1 MQRIKY
7 LKLFI
12 SIVFVMILKGDISN
26 AQESINFKNITIN
39 QGLSQGT
46 VQAIEQD
53 SKGRI
58 WIGTNDG
65 LNVYNGYEFKVY
77 GQKKDPKKGIANS
90 YIIDIKEDKKG
101 NLWVATIG
109 GVSKINTETDSIKNY
124 YNSKDNGNLS
134 DSSVYDILINKDGK
148 VLIATANGVDIY
160 DEKNDKFKPAIKN
173 LNELKSKH
181 IYDITEDDSG
191 NYWIGTKKGL
201 YKFDKKYETVEQFL
215 TKDTGGKDLTVYKV
229 YFDGDKNLWVGT
241 RNENLYKIDTKTNKI
256 KEYNPPEG
264 IDKNSS
270 IRDILQDKNKELWI
284 ATDSGLVKYDKLKD
298 KFRVYQKG
306 KYDVN
311 GLTDNLI
318 FCIMEDKSGLLWLG
332 TYSGIS
338 IFDSKTNI
346 NYYKHDPNPE
356 DKTSISDNMVSG
368 IYKDKDGVLWVGTNS
383 EGVTVLNREKETTY
397 YIKRKD
403 GLSSNKV
410 YDIKGKGDLIVI
422 STDDGLNVINKKEKT
437 LKVYNKDTGL
447 KNSNIRSVLID
458 DNNKVWL
465 GTTEG
470 VVILNISTGEIEDMS
485 SLSSKYNIEDK
496 LNGCI
501 YKDSD
506 GIYWI
511 GYFLDGGLLK
521 FDPKT
526 QKTKL
531 YRMRENDSNSI
542 SNNSV
547 RVINEDKQGNLWIG
561 TNYGLNKFNPKTEK
575 FEVYTMEDGLP
586 NNTIYGIVIDKSDH
600 IWVSTNYGLSKFDY
614 KKNEFTNF
622 DIVDGLQGREFNGKS
637 FNISDDGEI
646 FFGGTNGLNSF
657 RCEELKKKKYYIDL
671 SIGDIYVNE
680 KRYNSIEDVNFKFNE
695 NNISIEMFLPYY
707 KNMRDTKYYYKIEG
721 VDKDFKDVKSNKLNL
736 VNLNPGKYTLKLKA
750 INNNVAES
758 KEKTIEFSIKPPIW
772 KSKIAMVIYGVICIF
787 AILYY
792 DSKVKLLDS
801 MVNKRTKALTKE
813 IEKNENLFNKVLSL
827 EKKKNSYFVNLSH
840 ELRTPLNVISSTEQL
855 ISIML
860 DKKGLSK
867 DNLKYHMSVI
877 NKNAERLLELI
888 TNLMDIEKI
897 EYGKYKINKT
907 KQDIVEVIENEALR
921 LKNHVECKGIELI
934 IDPEIEEKIVSFDKI
949 EIKRC
954 IENLISN
961 AVKYTPEGGTIE
973 LGIKD
978 HINEVEIYVKDN
990 GIGIDEEHKKI
1001 IFDRFRQVVDANEE
1015 IQNSSGLGL
1024 TITKEIVNLHGGEI
1038 YIESEFGKG
1047 SKFIIILPIE

>member
-1 MQRIKY
+1 MFTMDMN
-7 LKLFI
+7 LKCM
-12 SIVFVMILKGDISN
+12 VK
-26 AQESINFKNITIN
+26 
-39 QGLSQGT
+39 
-46 VQAIEQD
+46 
-53 SKGRI
+53 
-58 WIGTNDG
+58 
-65 LNVYNGYEFKVY
+65 
-77 GQKKDPKKGIANS
+77 KKDPKKGIANS

-173 LNELKSKH
+173 LNQLKSKH

-215 TKDTGGKDLTVYKV
+215 TKDTCGKDLTVYKV

-256 KEYNPPEG
+256 KEYDPPEG

-368 IYKDKDGVLWVGTNS
+368 IYKDNDGVLWVGTNS
-383 EGVTVLNREKETTY
+383 EGVTVLNREKEKTY
-397 YIKRKD
+397 YIKRED

-410 YDIKGKGDLIVI
+410 YDIKGKGDIIVI

-437 LKVYNKDTGL
+437 LKVYNKDNGL

-458 DNNKVWL
+458 DDNKVWL

-470 VVILNISTGEIEDMS
+470 VLTLNISTGEIVDMS

-501 YKDSD
+501 YKDSN
-506 GIYWI
+506 GMYWV

-575 FEVYTMEDGLP
+575 FEVYTIEDGLP

-695 NNISIEMFLPYY
+695 NNISIKMFLPYY

-758 KEKTIEFSIKPPIW
+758 NEKTIEFSIKPPIW

>member
-1 MQRIKY
+1 MMKSVID
-7 LKLFI
+7 L
-12 SIVFVMILKGDISN
+12 
-26 AQESINFKNITIN
+26 
-39 QGLSQGT
+39 
-46 VQAIEQD
+46 
-53 SKGRI
+53 GR
-58 WIGTNDG
+58 
-65 LNVYNGYEFKVY
+65 
-77 GQKKDPKKGIANS
+77 Q
-90 YIIDIKEDKKG
+90 
-101 NLWVATIG
+101 
-109 GVSKINTETDSIKNY
+109 
-124 YNSKDNGNLS
+124 
-134 DSSVYDILINKDGK
+134 
-148 VLIATANGVDIY
+148 
-160 DEKNDKFKPAIKN
+160 
-173 LNELKSKH
+173 LKSKH
-181 IYDITEDDSG
+181 IYDITEDNSG
-191 NYWIGTKKGL
+191 NYWIGTKNGL
-201 YKFDKKYETVEQFL
+201 YKLNKKSERVERFL
-215 TKDTGGKDLTVYKV
+215 TKDTYGKEITIYKV
-229 YFDGDKNLWVGT
+229 YFDGDENLWVGT
-241 RNENLYKIDTKTNKI
+241 RNENLYKVNTKTNKI
-256 KEYNPPEG
+256 KEYDPPDG

-270 IRDILQDKNKELWI
+270 IRDILQDKNKDLWI
-284 ATDSGLVKYDKLKD
+284 ATDSGVVKYDKLKD

-338 IFDSKTNI
+338 IFDSRTNI
-346 NYYKHDPNPE
+346 NYYKHDLNPE
-356 DKTSISDNMVSG
+356 DNTSISDNMVSG
-368 IYKDKDGVLWVGTNS
+368 IYKDKDGALWVGTNS
-383 EGVTVLNREKETTY
+383 EGVTVLNRENEKTY

-410 YDIKGKGDLIVI
+410 YDIKGKGDLILI

-437 LKVYNKDTGL
+437 LKVYNKDNGL
-447 KNSNIRSVLID
+447 KNSNVRSVLID
-458 DNNKVWL
+458 DDNKVWL

-470 VVILNISTGEIEDMS
+470 IAILNLDTGEIIDMS

-501 YKDSD
+501 YKDSN

-526 QKTKL
+526 QKTTL

-586 NNTIYGIVIDKSDH
+586 NNTIYGIVIDKLDH

-637 FNISDDGEI
+637 FHISEDGEI

-657 RCEELKKKKYYIDL
+657 RCEELKKKKYFIDL

-680 KRYNSIEDVNFKFNE
+680 KRYNSIDDVKFKFNE

-707 KNMRDTKYYYKIEG
+707 KNIRDIKYYYKIEG
-721 VDKDFKDVKSNKLNL
+721 VDQDFKDVKSNKLNL
-736 VNLNPGKYTLKLKA
+736 VNLNPGQYTLKLKA

-758 KEKTIEFSIKPPIW
+758 SEKTIKFAIKPPIW
-772 KSKIAMVIYGVICIF
+772 KSKTAMVIYCAICIL

-801 MVNKRTKALTKE
+801 MVNKRTKELTKE
-813 IEKNENLFNKVLSL
+813 IKKNENLFNKVLSL

-855 ISIML
+855 ISIMI

-934 IDPEIEEKIVSFDKI
+934 IDPEVEEKIVSFDKI

-978 HINEVEIYVKDN
+978 HINEVEIYVKDD

>member
-1 MQRIKY
+1 MQKIRY

-12 SIVFVMILKGDISN
+12 LIVLILIFKTNVSN

-46 VQAIEQD
+46 VEAMEQD

-77 GQKKDPKKGIANS
+77 GQKKDPQKGIANS

-109 GVSKINTETDSIKNY
+109 GVSKINTETDTIKNY
-124 YNSKDNGNLS
+124 YNSKDTGNLS
-134 DSSVYDILINKDGK
+134 DNSIYNILVNKEGK
-148 VLIATANGVDIY
+148 VLITTAKGIDLY
-160 DEKNDKFKPAIKN
+160 DEKRDEFKPAIKN
-173 LNELKSKH
+173 IKDFKSQH
-181 IYDITEDDSG
+181 VYDIKEDDHG
-191 NYWIGTKKGL
+191 NYWIGTKKGV
-201 YKFDKKYETVEQFL
+201 YKLEKDSGKIEEFL
-215 TKDTGGKDLTVYKV
+215 TKGTYGKDLAAYKL
-229 YFDGDKNLWVGT
+229 YIDKDENLWIGT
-241 RNENLYKIDTKTNKI
+241 KDENLYKLNLKNKKI
-256 KEYNPPEG
+256 KDYEAPKG
-264 IDKNSS
+264 IDKKAE
-270 IRDILQDKNKELWI
+270 IRDILQDRNKELWL

-298 KFRVYQKG
+298 EFRVYQKG
-306 KYDVN
+306 KYDIN

-318 FCIMEDKSGLLWLG
+318 FCIIEDKTGLLWLG

-338 IFDSKTNI
+338 IFDSKTNM
-346 NYYKHDPNPE
+346 NYYKHDPNTE
-356 DKTSISDNMVSG
+356 NKTSISDNMVSG
-368 IYKDKDGVLWVGTNS
+368 VYKDKDGLVWVGTNT
-383 EGVTVLNREKETTY
+383 EGVTVLNREKEISK
-397 YIKRKD
+397 YIKVEN

-422 STDDGLNVINKKEKT
+422 STDDGVNVINKKENT
-437 LKVYNKDTGL
+437 LKVYKKENGL
-447 KNSNIRSVLID
+447 KHTNVRSVFID
-458 DNNKVWL
+458 DNNEIWL

-470 VVILNISTGEIEDMS
+470 IEILNLDTGEIKD
-485 SLSSKYNIEDK
+485 LSNLDSKYNIEDK

-501 YKDSD
+501 YKDRK
-506 GIYWI
+506 GFYWI
-511 GYFLDGGLLK
+511 GYFIDGGLLK

-526 QKTKL
+526 QETKL
-531 YRMRENDSNSI
+531 YRMKEKGANSI

-547 RVINEDKQGNLWIG
+547 WAINEDKEGNLWIG

-575 FEVYTMEDGLP
+575 FEVYTVEDGLP
-586 NNTIYGIVIDKSDH
+586 NNTIYGIIIDELNH
-600 IWVSTNYGLSKFDY
+600 IWVSTNYGLSKFEY
-614 KKNEFTNF
+614 EKNEFTNF

-637 FNISDDGEI
+637 FHMSYDGEI

-657 RCEELKKKKYYIDL
+657 RCEELKKKKFYIDL
-671 SIGDIYVNE
+671 SIEDIYVNE
-680 KRYNSIEDVNFKFNE
+680 KKYKNIENMSFEYND
-695 NNISIEMFLPYY
+695 NNITIEMFLPYY
-707 KNMRDTKYYYKIEG
+707 KNIRDTKYYYKIEG
-721 VDKDFKDVKSNKLNL
+721 IDNEFKDAKSNKLNL

-758 KEKTIEFSIKPPIW
+758 NEKIINFKINPPIW
-772 KSKIAMVIYGVICIF
+772 KSKIAVIIYIIITIV

-792 DSKVKLLDS
+792 NSKVKILDA
-801 MVNKRTKALTKE
+801 MVNKRTKALTNE
-813 IEKNENLFNKVLSL
+813 IEKNEKLFSKVLNL

-855 ISIML
+855 ISTTIN
-860 DKKGLSK
+860 KKDVSK
-867 DNLKYHMSVI
+867 ESLKYHMNVI
-877 NKNAERLLELI
+877 NKNTERLLELI

-921 LKNHVECKGIELI
+921 LKNHVECKGIEFI
-934 IDPEIEEKIVSFDKI
+934 IDPEIEEKIVYFDKK

-973 LGIKD
+973 VGIKD
-978 HINEVEIYVKDN
+978 HGDKVEIYVKDN
-990 GIGIDEEHKKI
+990 GIGIDEENKRI
-1001 IFDRFRQVVDANEE
+1001 IFDRFRQVVDANEA

-1024 TITKEIVNLHGGEI
+1024 TITKDIVNLHGGEI
-1038 YIESEFGKG
+1038 YIESELGKG
-1047 SKFIIILPIE
+1047 SKFIIVLPTK

>member
-1 MQRIKY
+1 MVK
-7 LKLFI
+7 
-12 SIVFVMILKGDISN
+12 
-26 AQESINFKNITIN
+26 
-39 QGLSQGT
+39 
-46 VQAIEQD
+46 
-53 SKGRI
+53 
-58 WIGTNDG
+58 
-65 LNVYNGYEFKVY
+65 
-77 GQKKDPKKGIANS
+77 KKDPKKGIANS

-173 LNELKSKH
+173 LNQLKSKH

-215 TKDTGGKDLTVYKV
+215 TKDTCGKDLTVYKV

-256 KEYNPPEG
+256 KEYDPPEG

-368 IYKDKDGVLWVGTNS
+368 IYKDNDGVLWVGTNS
-383 EGVTVLNREKETTY
+383 EGVTVLNREKEKTY
-397 YIKRKD
+397 YIKRED

-410 YDIKGKGDLIVI
+410 YDIKGKGDIIVI

-437 LKVYNKDTGL
+437 LKVYNKDNGL

-458 DNNKVWL
+458 DDNKVWL

-470 VVILNISTGEIEDMS
+470 VLTLNISTGEIVDMS

-501 YKDSD
+501 YKDSN
-506 GIYWI
+506 GMYWV

-575 FEVYTMEDGLP
+575 FEVYTIEDGLP

-695 NNISIEMFLPYY
+695 NNISIKMFLPYY

-758 KEKTIEFSIKPPIW
+758 NEKTIEFSIKPPIW

>member
-12 SIVFVMILKGDISN
+12 SIVFVIILRVDISN

-77 GQKKDPKKGIANS
+77 GQKKDPNKGIANS
-90 YIIDIKEDKKG
+90 YIIDIQEDKRG

-134 DSSVYDILINKDGK
+134 DSSVYDILINKDGE

-160 DEKNDKFKPAIKN
+160 DENNDEFRPAIKN
-173 LNELKSKH
+173 LNGLKSKH
-181 IYDITEDDSG
+181 IYDITEDSSG

-201 YKFDKKYETVEQFL
+201 YRFDKKSETVEEFL
-215 TKDTGGKDLTVYKV
+215 TKETCGKDLTIYKV
-229 YFDGDKNLWVGT
+229 YFDGDENLWVGT
-241 RNENLYKIDTKTNKI
+241 RNENLYKINTKVNKV
-256 KEYNPPEG
+256 KEYDPPEG

-270 IRDILQDKNKELWI
+270 IRDILQDKNKDLWI

-383 EGVTVLNREKETTY
+383 EGVTVLNREKEKTY

-437 LKVYNKDTGL
+437 LKVYNKDNGL
-447 KNSNIRSVLID
+447 KNSNVRSVLID
-458 DNNKVWL
+458 DDDKVWL

-470 VVILNISTGEIEDMS
+470 VVILNIGTGEIIDMS
-485 SLSSKYNIEDK
+485 SLSSKYNVEDK

-501 YKDSD
+501 YKDSN

-526 QKTKL
+526 QKIKL

-586 NNTIYGIVIDKSDH
+586 NNTIYGIVIDKLDH

-637 FNISDDGEI
+637 FHISDDGEI

-680 KRYNSIEDVNFKFNE
+680 KRYNSIEDVNFKFSE

-721 VDKDFKDVKSNKLNL
+721 VDQDFKDVKSNKLNL

-758 KEKTIEFSIKPPIW
+758 NEKTIKFSIKPPIW
-772 KSKIAMVIYGVICIF
+772 KSKIAMVIYGIICIF

-813 IEKNENLFNKVLSL
+813 IEKNEKLFNKVLSL

-855 ISIML
+855 ISIMI

-1047 SKFIIILPIE
+1047 SKFIIILPIK